1 MSEQH
6 RQTPIYLP
14 SSGQDEMQSLPD
26 NWAVGCPP
34 AHGSRPARRPSGI
47 GGRPQDTLETWGW
60 RLAFLLALPMGLV
73 GLYLRL
79 RLDETPRFRA
89 LQRVRDVAQW
99 PVGEALRAYPGRM
112 LTGFVLVA
120 AASLTFN
127 TLFIFLPNQLVADL
141 GLDPTPLLAVVSEFL
156 RLYAD
161 ALRLPNPTGL

>member
-1 MSEQH
+1 
-6 RQTPIYLP
+6 
-14 SSGQDEMQSLPD
+14 
-26 NWAVGCPP
+26 
-34 AHGSRPARRPSGI
+34 
-47 GGRPQDTLETWGW
+47 
-60 RLAFLLALPMGLV
+60 MGLV

-127 TLFIFLPNQLVADL
+127 TLFIFLPNQLVAELGVPLPRALAGALL
-141 GLDPTPLLAVVSEFL
+141 GLAVMAAIAPALVHL
-156 RLYAD
+156 R
-161 ALRLPNPTGL
+161 RGLGGHPGRVPHRHVASHPGSCAGPGGVGRRAGRPRP